1 MVLKV
6 VSTSG
11 GGGGGLNYQGTWNAA
26 TNNPT
31 LVSSVGT
38 TNNYYIVSVA
48 GTTNLNGIAIWSVGD
63 LAIFNGTVWEKVL
76 GGSTESFANI
86 AVTSLTG
93 YMYANNSNLV
103 TASTTIPVA
112 NVTGAV
118 ANTITVTA
126 GTGLSGGGNLAA
138 NITLNIA
145 NTAVTTGNYGS
156 STQVGSFTVN
166 NQGQITNASN
176 VTISGTSP
184 GGAAG
189 GDLTGAY
196 PNPTL
201 NTSGVVAGIYGNSST
216 VSQVTVDAKGR
227 VISASN
233 VGITI
238 SSGNVTGLGTMA
250 TQNANAV
257 AITGGTINAVAHSGG
272 TFNNA
277 NITSVAATFPNSYLA
292 NSTTTLGNTTLTLGS
307 TTTSV
312 GNLTFNNVTVN
323 SGSIPSTAIT
333 GLGTMAFQNANLVS
347 ITGGNVAVTYSN
359 AAYQV
364 ATANIAGAS
373 NIGAFSYGTLAY
385 TDTSILAS
393 FTSNINSYNQVLL
406 QNTNAGSTASTDYV
420 VSNDKGT
427 SGGFYG
433 DYGMN
438 SSTFSGTGSMNLP
451 NAVYVQ
457 SSSSDLTLG
466 TLSANAVHI
475 LANNGATDAI
485 TVNANNTT
493 NIASLISA
501 NVFITGGAI
510 NVTTT
515 NHTANTTANATFL
528 TSSLLLVPQGY
539 IVLNLNGVLVKVPYY
554 QV

>member
-6 VSTSG
+6 VSTSGG

-48 GTTNLNGIAIWSVGD
+48 GTTNLNGISIWSVGD

-93 YMYANNSNLV
+93 YMYANGSNLV

-189 GDLTGAY
+189 GDLTGTY

-201 NTSGVVAGIYGNSST
+201 NTSGVTAGIYGNAST

-227 VISASN
+227 ITTAVN
-233 VGITI
+233 VGITVA
-238 SSGNVTGLGTMA
+238 SGNVTGLGTMA

-257 AITGGTINAVAHSGG
+257 AITGG
-272 TFNNA
+272 
-277 NITSVAATFPNSYLA
+277 
-292 NSTTTLGNTTLTLGS
+292 
-307 TTTSV
+307 
-312 GNLTFNNVTVN
+312 NVN
-323 SGSIPSTAIT
+323 
-333 GLGTMAFQNANLVS
+333 
-347 ITGGNVAVTYSN
+347 VTYSN

-373 NIGAFSYGTLAY
+373 NIGAFSYGTLTY

-501 NVFITGGAI
+501 NVSITGGAI

-528 TSSLLLVPQGY
+528 TSSLPLVPQGY